1 MTSNTTVDR
10 LREANPFRPAAVGG
24 SDELFARITAQPGDA
39 RLPAGKSRRWR
50 RRRTIGLAVAF
61 VAIVLGASAFTT
73 VHYMF
78 GKGVVGSSVSRS
90 EYLAA
95 QKLLQLPPGYGWPN
109 VQFHEDTVMNR
120 GAGGSF
126 ALSIDQSAWEC
137 YWVKSIREQDAA
149 GQQRAHVVL
158 DDLMR
163 HRILV
168 APAGASENWS
178 PPASTPWPSLVFADD
193 GGYQFKQR
201 IYAQAAAGRPAGLI
215 QSCRANAPAG
225 WH

>member
-1 MTSNTTVDR
+1 MTSDTTFDR
-10 LREANPFRPAAVGG
+10 LREANPFRPATVGAV
-24 SDELFARITAQPGDA
+24 DDLFARITAEPGDA
-39 RLPAGKSRRWR
+39 RLAARKPRRRR
-50 RRRTIGLAVAF
+50 RRRTVGVALAF
-61 VAIVLGASAFTT
+61 VVIALGSSAFAT

-78 GKGVVGSSVSRS
+78 GKGIVGASVSRA
-90 EYLAA
+90 EYRRA
-95 QKLLQLPPGYGWPN
+95 QTILELPPGYGWPTVDFADN
-109 VQFHEDTVMNR
+109 TVMNR

-126 ALSIDQSAWEC
+126 AVSIDQSAWEC
-137 YWVKSIREQDAA
+137 YWVKSIRERNGA
-149 GQQRAHVVL
+149 GQRRAQAVL
-158 DDLMR
+158 DDLMQ
-163 HRILV
+163 HRILI

-201 IYAQAAAGRPAGLI
+201 LYAEAAAGRPAGLI